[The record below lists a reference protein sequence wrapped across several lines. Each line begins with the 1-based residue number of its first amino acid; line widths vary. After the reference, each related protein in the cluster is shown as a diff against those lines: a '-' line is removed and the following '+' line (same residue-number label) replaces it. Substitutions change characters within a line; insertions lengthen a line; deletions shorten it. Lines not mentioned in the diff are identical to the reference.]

1 MHILLTKFPPIT
13 QYSSNL
19 FSIEAGIRAL
29 GTQLDSYSSNQEKF
43 RFTKNWQAFSDQS
56 EKNLYS
62 GFLAL
67 SLPSSEFIQP
77 SMPQLS
83 RQKLKTSLAFIVVAR
98 YLLAFQTLAQNVIS
112 PRCTSFSGLRKTSSP
127 IVPEA
132 ILLWITAWSL
142 PMSLKKATQKAWIER
157 DKSLLQIR
165 FEILH
170 RHI

>member
-19 FSIEAGIRAL
+19 SSIEAGIRAL
-29 GTQLDSYSSNQEKF
+29 GTQLDPCSSNQEKL

-67 SLPSSEFIQP
+67 SLPSSEIIQP
-77 SMPQLS
+77 SMSLLS
-83 RQKLKTSLAFIVVAR
+83 RHQLKTSLAPIVVAQ

-112 PRCTSFSGLRKTSSP
+112 PKCTSFPGLRKTSSP
-127 IVPEA
+127 SVPEA
-132 ILLWITAWSL
+132 QQNKRPSSVWL
-142 PMSLKKATQKAWIER
+142 PN
-157 DKSLLQIR
+157 
-165 FEILH
+165 
-170 RHI
+170 RHFTLDSTFL